1 MNVSSLNY
9 VYDEIEGINRPT
21 LYPGEKTKDWEI
33 PEAIATDFHRLSAII
48 SNKYS
53 KEYLKICAFY
63 NKMFPSLKS
72 SDWAQSSYLAAPF
85 TWQDQERSDYGTGI
99 SANFL
104 KQITDQLTYVR
115 AMRKPLSLLV

>member
-33 PEAIATDFHRLSAII
+33 PEAIATDFHRLNAII

-53 KEYLKICAFY
+53 KPYLTICPFY
-63 NKMFPSLKS
+63 HKMFPSH
-72 SDWAQSSYLAAPF
+72 QS
-85 TWQDQERSDYGTGI
+85 
-99 SANFL
+99 
-104 KQITDQLTYVR
+104 TD
-115 AMRKPLSLLV
+115 